1 MQNFSTVL
9 HLSRNTTVNFKEG
22 GALSLYQTML
32 IFQGE
37 ARFEHEHNH
46 AEIGGAIMAT
56 ESEVYMSDQMYI

>member
-1 MQNFSTVL
+1 M
-9 HLSRNTTVNFKEG
+9 NTTVNFKEG

-56 ESEVYMSDQMYI
+56 ESEVYMSNQMYI

>member
-1 MQNFSTVL
+1 
-9 HLSRNTTVNFKEG
+9 
-22 GALSLYQTML
+22 ML

-46 AEIGGAIMAT
+46 AEIGGAIMAI